1 MSDALLGQVPEAGA
15 EAPPIAAP
23 VPSSEESVGAILAQ
37 ARRSLGLSLEDVAH
51 QLKFGVRQIEALEH
65 GNFDRLHGAT
75 FARGMVR
82 SYARL
87 LKLDPD
93 PLLERIAGRMAPPVP
108 ITASISFRR
117 PIPFSDTAR
126 RTNFAYVVLTLVI
139 LAVGVVV
146 ALEWHQ
152 QRSARPARLALVP
165 AAQAPLEASSSMA
178 SAAAPTVVAPA
189 TETAAAASSPTTA
202 EASVSGPG
210 PVTASGA
217 SPAAAPGPTPAAAS
231 AAEPVVAAPTPAAP
245 ATDGK
250 PAAQPGMRRIVL
262 SFDQEA
268 WVQVKDASGKAL
280 LSQLNPAGTRKVVEG
295 EAPFS
300 LVIGN
305 AQHVRV
311 TYDEKPIDL
320 APHIKVEVARL
331 TLD

>member
-1 MSDALLGQVPEAGA
+1 MSEALFGQMPEERAEVPPSDAP
-15 EAPPIAAP
+15 APT
-23 VPSSEESVGAILAQ
+23 SEQSVGETLAL
-37 ARRSLGLSLEDVAH
+37 ARRSLGLSVEDVAH
-51 QLKFGVRQIEALEH
+51 QLKFGARQIEALEQ
-65 GNFDRLHGAT
+65 GKFDRLHGAT

-93 PLLERIAGRMAPPVP
+93 PLLERIAGLVAPPGP

-126 RTNFAYVVLTLVI
+126 RTNFAYVLLTLVI
-139 LAVGVVV
+139 LAVGVAV
-146 ALEWHQ
+146 AFEWHQ
-152 QRSARPARLALVP
+152 ERSARPARLAFVP
-165 AAQAPLEASSSMA
+165 AAQAPLKAPHALA
-178 SAAAPTVVAPA
+178 SAAAPTVVAPE
-189 TETAAAASSPTTA
+189 TVTAAAATTA
-202 EASVSGPG
+202 A
-210 PVTASGA
+210 
-217 SPAAAPGPTPAAAS
+217 PAAATTSVPSPAGAP
-231 AAEPVVAAPTPAAP
+231 AAEPVVAALTPAAP
-245 ATDGK
+245 ATEVK

-280 LSQLNPAGTRKVVEG
+280 LSQLSPAGTRKVIEG

-320 APHIKVEVARL
+320 TPYIKVEVARL

>member
-1 MSDALLGQVPEAGA
+1 MSEALLGQVPEAKA
-15 EAPPIAAP
+15 EVAP
-23 VPSSEESVGAILAQ
+23 VSSSEESVGGTLAQ

-51 QLKFGVRQIEALEH
+51 QLKFGVRQIEALEQ
-65 GNFDRLHGAT
+65 GSFDRLHGAT

-93 PLLERIAGRMAPPVP
+93 PLLERIAGRVAPPVP

-139 LAVGVVV
+139 LAVGVAV

-152 QRSARPARLALVP
+152 QRSARPARLAFVP
-165 AAQAPLEASSSMA
+165 AAQGPLRASPSMA
-178 SAAAPTVVAPA
+178 SAAAPSTVAPA
-189 TETAAAASSPTTA
+189 TATAPAASSPTPPA
-202 EASVSGPG
+202 ASVSGPG
-210 PVTASGA
+210 LIAASGP
-217 SPAAAPGPTPAAAS
+217 SPASATGPTPAAAS
-231 AAEPVVAAPTPAAP
+231 AAEPAVAAPTPAAP
-245 ATDGK
+245 VTDGK
-250 PAAQPGMRRIVL
+250 PAAHPGMRRIVF

-280 LSQLNPAGTRKVVEG
+280 LSQLNPAGARKVVEG
-295 EAPFS
+295 DAPFS

-320 APHIKVEVARL
+320 TPYIKVEVARL
-331 TLD
+331 TLN